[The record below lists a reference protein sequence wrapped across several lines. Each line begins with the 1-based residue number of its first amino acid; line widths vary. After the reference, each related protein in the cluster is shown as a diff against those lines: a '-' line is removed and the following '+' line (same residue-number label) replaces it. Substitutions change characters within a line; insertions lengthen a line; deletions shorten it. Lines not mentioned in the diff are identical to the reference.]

1 VIVDRAALDAAI
13 SHAREAAPAECCGV
27 LLGSGDVVTEA
38 RRTRNRAMD
47 QNRFLID
54 PEDHINARRE
64 ARARGL
70 AVVGF
75 YHSHPHSA
83 PVPSPTDLAEASY
96 PDHLYLIVSLAG
108 EQPDARLYR
117 LEADGFKEES
127 LRDSATSG

>member
-1 VIVDRAALDAAI
+1 VILDRAALDAAI

-27 LLGSGDVVTEA
+27 LLGSDEVVTEA
-38 RRTRNRAMD
+38 RRTRNRAID

-54 PEDHINARRE
+54 PEDHIDARRE

-83 PVPSPTDLAEASY
+83 PVPSPTDLEEASY
-96 PDHLYLIVSLAG
+96 PDHLYLIVGLSG
-108 EQPDARLYR
+108 DEPDARLYR
-117 LEADGFKEES
+117 LEAGRFLELPLKLEP
-127 LRDSATSG
+127 

>member
-1 VIVDRAALDAAI
+1 VILDRAALDAAI

-27 LLGSGDVVTEA
+27 LLGSDEVVTEA
-38 RRTRNRAMD
+38 RRTRNRAID

-54 PEDHINARRE
+54 PEDHIDARRE

-83 PVPSPTDLAEASY
+83 PVPSPTDLEEASY
-96 PDHLYLIVSLAG
+96 PDHLYLIVGLSG
-108 EQPDARLYR
+108 DEPDARLYR
-117 LEADGFKEES
+117 LEAGRFLELPLKLE
-127 LRDSATSG
+127 L

>member
-1 VIVDRAALDAAI
+1 VILDRAALDAAI

-27 LLGSGDVVTEA
+27 LLGSGEVVTEA
-38 RRTRNRAMD
+38 RRTRNRAID

-54 PEDHINARRE
+54 PVDHIDARRE

-83 PVPSPTDLAEASY
+83 PVPSPTDLEEASY
-96 PDHLYLIVSLAG
+96 PDHLYLIVGLSG
-108 EQPDARLYR
+108 DEPDARLYR
-117 LEADGFKEES
+117 FEAGRFLELPFNFE
-127 LRDSATSG
+127 L